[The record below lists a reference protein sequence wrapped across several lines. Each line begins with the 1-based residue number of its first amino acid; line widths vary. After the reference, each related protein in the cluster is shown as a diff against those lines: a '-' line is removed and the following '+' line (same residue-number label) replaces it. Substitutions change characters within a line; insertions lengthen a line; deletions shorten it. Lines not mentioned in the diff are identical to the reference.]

1 MAEQDRME
9 GLYQALVQ
17 RALEARESSYS
28 PYSGFAVGA
37 ALLCADGT
45 VYPGCNIECASSSP
59 TNCAERTAFFR
70 AVSEGKREFLAIAV
84 AGGPAGKSPEEFCPP
99 CGVCRQVMAEFC
111 GPDFEVI
118 LPEAPDRWTAVRFR
132 DLLPMAFGPGSLEG
146 GKRHADV

>member
-84 AGGPAGKSPEEFCPP
+84 AGRPGWEIAGGVLPALRSLPP
-99 CGVCRQVMAEFC
+99 GD
-111 GPDFEVI
+111 GGI
-118 LPEAPDRWTAVRFR
+118 LR
-132 DLLPMAFGPGSLEG
+132 PGF
-146 GKRHADV
+146 

>member
-1 MAEQDRME
+1 MAEQDKME
-9 GLYQALVQ
+9 ALYQALAQ
-17 RALEARESSYS
+17 RALEARENSYC

-37 ALLCADGT
+37 ALLCGDGT

-84 AGGPAGKSPEEFCPP
+84 AGGEAGKPPADLCPP

-111 GPDFEVI
+111 GPDFEI
-118 LPEAPDRWTAVRFR
+118 LLTDGKAVKRLTLKE
-132 DLLPMAFGPGSLEG
+132 LLPYSFGKDNLQ
-146 GKRHADV
+146 